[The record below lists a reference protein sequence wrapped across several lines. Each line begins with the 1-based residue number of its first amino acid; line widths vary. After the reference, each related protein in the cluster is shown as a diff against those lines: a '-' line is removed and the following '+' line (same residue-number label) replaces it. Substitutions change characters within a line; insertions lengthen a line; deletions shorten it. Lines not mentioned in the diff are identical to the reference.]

1 MPERVADT
9 PLMIYQAKLL
19 GGHHKLRTLECS
31 WNDLMYSRYH
41 LGSKIMHNI
50 NLMQNYLGKVHGLSD
65 NLAKNLWTV
74 LQRAM
79 GKAVGHSEQ

>member
-9 PLMIYQAKLL
+9 LLMIEQAEVL
-19 GGHHKLRTLECS
+19 GGHHKRRTLECS
-31 WNDLMYSRYH
+31 WNDLMYSRCR

-50 NLMQNYLGKVHGLSD
+50 NLMRNYFGKLQGLSD
-65 NLAKNLWTV
+65 NLAKNLWIV

-79 GKAVGHSEQ
+79 GKAVGNSEQ